1 VSDKNVSDK
10 NVSDKPVG
18 KVHHLRPLPSPGAAE
33 GDRLSALERKVSE
46 TLHHFEGRLEAALK
60 QAQPGLQSELQ
71 TQLRQI
77 ESRIRKELSDFGP
90 TLSAAARRGQQGDL
104 ADEINSALH
113 AIEHRLSDTDY
124 RKRLRA
130 LRLRFRAI
138 EVDEYG
144 FDPIFAEQFKGLFDF
159 LFYKYF
165 RVSAEGIRHVP
176 REGRALLVANHS
188 GTLPYDGL
196 MLSVAMR
203 NEHPQ
208 RRVVRAL
215 AEDFVF
221 HFPYLGVFV
230 NRLGHVRAC
239 QENAERML
247 GEDRLVAVFPEGI
260 KGIGKLYRNRY
271 QLQRFGRGGF
281 IRLALRTGAP
291 IIPVAIVG
299 AEEIHPMLAKL
310 TWLVKDM
317 GIPYL
322 PITPT
327 FPWLGPLGAIPLP
340 AKWTMVFGEP
350 IDLTKYGPDAVNDR
364 LLINRLSEQVR
375 QTIQD
380 MVRGVLKNRRSVW
393 FG

>member
-1 VSDKNVSDK
+1 MSKIRYLTALP
-10 NVSDKPVG
+10 KP
-18 KVHHLRPLPSPGAAE
+18 AADDS
-33 GDRLSALERKVSE
+33 DRLGALERKVTK
-46 TLHHFEGRLEAALK
+46 TLEQFESRLEDALK
-60 QAQPGLQSELQ
+60 QTQGGLQPELRE
-71 TQLRQI
+71 QLRGI
-77 ESRIRKELSDFGP
+77 ETRIKDELSA
-90 TLSAAARRGQQGDL
+90 LRRGQHGDL
-104 ADEINSALH
+104 ADDINKALH
-113 AIEHRLSDTDY
+113 TIEHRLTDTDY
-124 RKRLRA
+124 RARLRA
-130 LRLRFRAI
+130 MRLRFRAI

-144 FDPIFAEQFKGLFDF
+144 FDPVFAERFKPIFDF

-165 RVSAEGIRHVP
+165 RVSVEGIRNVP
-176 REGRALLVANHS
+176 REGRALLVSNHS
-188 GTLPYDGL
+188 GTVPYDGL
-196 MLSVAMR
+196 MLQTAIA

-247 GEDRLVAVFPEGI
+247 GEDRVVAVFPEGI
-260 KGIGKLYRNRY
+260 KGIGKLYKNRY

-299 AEEIHPMLAKL
+299 AEEIHPMLAKIS
-310 TWLVKDM
+310 WLVKDM

-327 FPWLGPLGAIPLP
+327 FPWLGVLGAIPLP

-350 IDLTKYGPDAVNDR
+350 IDLSKYGPDAVNDR

-375 QTIQD
+375 QTIQE
-380 MVRGVLKNRRSVW
+380 MVRDKLKDRRSVW